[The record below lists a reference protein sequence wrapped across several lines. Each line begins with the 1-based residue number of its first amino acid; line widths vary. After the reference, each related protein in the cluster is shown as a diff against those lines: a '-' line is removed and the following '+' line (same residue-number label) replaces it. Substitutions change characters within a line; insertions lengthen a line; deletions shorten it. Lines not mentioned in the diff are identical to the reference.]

1 MGIFYFTGI
10 LFIGILSCL
19 DFFLFGTE
27 FAATGGTMDIQK
39 KKRVYQA
46 RFFIFMAVSAGL
58 LWFYIQSER

>member
-1 MGIFYFTGI
+1 
-10 LFIGILSCL
+10 
-19 DFFLFGTE
+19 
-27 FAATGGTMDIQK
+27 MDIQK